1 EGAVG
6 AIEWFREGEGVAVI
20 GGTVGVVGVGSPLL
34 YFLTFDFDPIPLRSP
49 ETESVS
55 TLLDLGGDPRAGI
68 NSVNIVAGSVDEAST
83 TAEKLQKLPEVLEV
97 RTLLSFV
104 PQDQD
109 KKLEL
114 IQDFDEQVGPALERP
129 GSAKSPSNAENIG
142 ALNGMADQLN
152 KIAGNAKGPG
162 ADAAKRL

>member
-1 EGAVG
+1 LAVPLLCP
-6 AIEWFREGEGVAVI
+6 
-20 GGTVGVVGVGSPLL
+20 SLL
-34 YFLTFDFDPIPLRSP
+34 YFLTFEIAPIHPRSP

-55 TLLDLGGDPRAGI
+55 TLLDLWDDPRAGI
-68 NSVNIVAGSVDEAST
+68 NSVNIVAGSVDEASA

-114 IQDFDEQVGPALERP
+114 IQDFDEQVGPAL
-129 GSAKSPSNAENIG
+129 
-142 ALNGMADQLN
+142 GM
-152 KIAGNAKGPG
+152 P
-162 ADAAKRL
+162 R